1 MSCSDRVRS
10 VCSGLAVEARCRKS
24 CLVLLR
30 IGWSRRS
37 RSDMSGLGEDWSD
50 RVSRGAV
57 S

>member
-24 CLVLLR
+24 RLVLLR
-30 IGWSRRS
+30 TGWSRRS